1 MALGSMTYQE
11 ARDRAEDLRKA
22 ALRMDEEFTKLR
34 NEMDTLEQVL
44 KSRGGTE
51 LYDSY
56 KVLEAKL
63 NSFPNKVRDF
73 RTFLLKAVEQYE
85 ANDADLS
92 SDVH

>member
-11 ARDRAEDLRKA
+11 ARDRADDLRKA

-34 NEMDTLEQVL
+34 KEMDTLEQVL

-73 RTFLLKAVEQYE
+73 STFLLKAVEQYE

>member
-34 NEMDTLEQVL
+34 KEMDTLEQVL